1 MQFDNIK
8 SKFPI
13 FKQKIKG
20 KTFNIFGQRKLF
32 TKTKRGN

>member
-13 FKQKIKG
+13 FKQKLKE
-20 KTFNIFGQRKLF
+20 TFNIFGQRKLF